1 MVANSQLPAGAGFG
15 ARVGR
20 SRYGWP
26 WGRQPRCGL
35 KRGIRRRVVIIIAQ
49 SSSSLPADSSQPAVQ
64 HSRASSRRT
73 PAMASSPGGRQGA
86 AAINRESAWGGERR
100 RSGPRDGRGCR
111 RARNCGWKSSSF
123 AALCCLV
130 VGADGRGAG
139 CGRRRVV
146 WLGWPCFCVL
156 RVLCVGDGAG
166 REGVAGLIGSA
177 EEWGS
182 SLVRGVSVST
192 KFKSGTRGATSF
204 LVPGTARCCP
214 GHAQHLTR
222 LLQGGGGGWQRP
234 AIGGRTLRH
243 RWKLSFLHV
252 LGASAAHT
260 NLCPVLYPFSRR
272 RDVISPSP
280 DIARADLSIVVI
292 KTMFGSSAPSIGSFY
307 ELQFHSREK
316 TRRCESRPTSPFLEL
331 SHWARIAASSPK
343 TSDIQHAYPAILWK
357 MGIDIDIA
365 T

>member
-1 MVANSQLPAGAGFG
+1 MWLLLRSRPRVSQQTVPSRQYSTRAHPPAAHPRWPAVQGASGCG
-15 ARVGR
+15 RYQSRERVGR
-20 SRYGWP
+20 GEEEVGASGWSWLSSSSKLRLEVVVVCCFVLLCC
-26 WGRQPRCGL
+26 WGRWTRGGL
-35 KRGIRRRVVIIIAQ
+35 RTAARRVVG
-49 SSSSLPADSSQPAVQ
+49 LAV
-64 HSRASSRRT
+64 
-73 PAMASSPGGRQGA
+73 
-86 AAINRESAWGGERR
+86 
-100 RSGPRDGRGCR
+100 
-111 RARNCGWKSSSF
+111 F
-123 AALCCLV
+123 LCVACV
-130 VGADGRGAG
+130 V
-139 CGRRRVV
+139 
-146 WLGWPCFCVL
+146 
-156 RVLCVGDGAG
+156 VGDGAG

-234 AIGGRTLRH
+234 AIGGRPLRH

-252 LGASAAHT
+252 LGAPAAHT

-316 TRRCESRPTSPFLEL
+316 TRRCESSPTSPFLEL

-357 MGIDIDIA
+357 MGIGIDIA